1 MKKVL
6 AVVLAG
12 GEGKRLSV
20 LAWRRAKPAV
30 PFAGKYRIIDFPL
43 SNCVNSGINAVAV
56 IPQYNPRSLAR
67 HVGVGKPW
75 DLDRIAGGITL
86 LYPFVSTNGEM
97 HWYKGTAEA
106 VYQNLRFIQ
115 DSRVDEV
122 LILSGDHVYIMHY
135 EDMIKFH
142 REQGTDI
149 TVGITEVPWNETN
162 RFGIVILDN
171 NNRVVGFEEKPLQA
185 KSNLASMGIY
195 IFNKNTLFDAL
206 EDAHRR
212 GLHDFGSQI
221 IPDAISRYRI
231 GGYRY
236 QGYWRDVGTIQA
248 YWQANMDLV
257 VDVPPFNLYDPDSG
271 IKTLS
276 VDMPPVKLGP
286 RTQISRS
293 LVSNGCIIN
302 GNVSNSVLSPHVY
315 VEEGATV
322 VNSIVFHDTII
333 ARDAVV
339 QYSIVDKEC
348 YIGPGCWIGCG
359 DDYLPNKDEPS
370 YLNTGITVIGKG
382 ARLPPGLRVGRN
394 CKINPGVNEG
404 DFSTLSVPSGSSV
417 AGKEVL
423 EDWRQ
428 E

>member
-1 MKKVL
+1 MKRVL

-30 PFAGKYRIIDFPL
+30 PFAGKYRIIDFAL

-56 IPQYNPRSLAR
+56 IPQYSPRSLAR
-67 HVGVGKPW
+67 HIGVGKPW

-86 LYPFVSTNGEM
+86 LYPFVSINGEM
-97 HWYKGTAEA
+97 HWYNGTAEA
-106 VYQNLRFIQ
+106 VYQNLGFIE

-122 LILSGDHVYIMHY
+122 LILSGDHVYTMHY
-135 EDMIKFH
+135 EEMIKFH
-142 REQGTDI
+142 REQATDI
-149 TVGITEVPWNETN
+149 TVGVTEVPWNETS
-162 RFGIVILDN
+162 RFGIVILDDN
-171 NNRVVGFEEKPLQA
+171 NKVVGFEEKPLQA
-185 KSNLASMGIY
+185 KGNLASMGIY
-195 IFNKNTLFDAL
+195 VFNKNVLVDVL
-206 EDAHRR
+206 QDAHRR

-221 IPDAISRYRI
+221 IPGAVAKHRI
-231 GGYRY
+231 GGYKY

-257 VDVPPFNLYDPDSG
+257 VDVPPFNLYDPESG
-271 IKTLS
+271 IKTVS

-286 RTQISRS
+286 RTQISRG
-293 LVSNGCIIN
+293 LVSNGCIVN
-302 GNVSNSVLSPHVY
+302 GNVRNSVLSPHVY

-322 VNSIVFHDTII
+322 MNSIVFHDTTI

-348 YIGPGCWIGCG
+348 YVGPGSWIGCG
-359 DDYLPNKDEPS
+359 DDYSPNRDEPE
-370 YLNTGITVIGKG
+370 YLNSGITVIGKG

-394 CKINPGVNEG
+394 CKINPGVKES
-404 DFSTLSVPSGSSV
+404 DFSTLSLPSGSSV
-417 AGKEVL
+417 EGEQAL
-423 EDWRQ
+423 EA
-428 E
+428 